1 MRTISGIDEKK
12 AALTSFFAG
21 HGDYD
26 CLVILSKDETEDI
39 EVANDVVRSVGSDA
53 QYNIILCVGADA
65 PIFIVPRDGIA
76 PRSRTLLIVDG
87 MPPTW
92 TEKENCVCFE
102 AGATESEVADSLV
115 KISKTDYSAAAEA
128 DVPSL

>member
-21 HGDYD
+21 HGGYD

-39 EVANDVVRSVGSDA
+39 EVANDILRSVGSDA

-92 TEKENCVCFE
+92 AEKENCVCFE
-102 AGATESEVADSLV
+102 AGASA
-115 KISKTDYSAAAEA
+115 KGDYSATAATAEAAASATAEA
-128 DVPSL
+128 DVPSS